1 MRKTPSYL
9 KGLAETRARAAG
21 EVARY
26 AAIIEEVQEKLAAS
40 RAELEACDKLIR
52 RFDERLDPTEI
63 EPIRAWQGR
72 FGRRGALRE
81 ALARY
86 VKEAYPNAISTTE
99 LAIRAQVE
107 FQLDFG
113 TPNLRRIWVHDSVG
127 GALKVLTARKVLE
140 RMHDPQVNSGMT
152 GYWRWV
158 AATQTLD
165 GLSQIAA
172 AAGASVV
179 GGEEAPPGDGLEV
192 DPAVEER
199 DDLPC

>member
-26 AAIIEEVQEKLAAS
+26 SAIIEEVRHQLAAS
-40 RAELEACDKLIR
+40 QAELEACDRLIR
-52 RFDERLDPTEI
+52 RFDERLVPEEI
-63 EPIRAWQGR
+63 EPIQAWQGR
-72 FGRRGALRE
+72 FGKRGALRE
-81 ALARY
+81 ALVRY

-99 LAIRAQVE
+99 IAIRAQIE

-113 TPNLRRIWVHDSVG
+113 TPNLRRAWVHSSVG
-127 GALKVLTARKVLE
+127 GALKVLVARKVIA

-152 GYWRWV
+152 GYWRWMG
-158 AATQTLD
+158 ATETLD
-165 GLSQIAA
+165 GLSQFAT
-172 AAGASVV
+172 AAGVSVV
-179 GGEEAPPGDGLEV
+179 GGAEDTVGVGLDTQE
-192 DPAVEER
+192 EER

>member
-26 AAIIEEVQEKLAAS
+26 AAIIEEVQEKLASS

-63 EPIRAWQGR
+63 EPVRAWQGR
-72 FGRRGALRE
+72 FGKRGALRE
-81 ALARY
+81 ALVRY
-86 VKEAYPNAISTTE
+86 VKEAHPNSISTTE

-107 FQLDFG
+107 FRLDFG
-113 TPNLRRIWVHDSVG
+113 TPNQRRTWVHDSVG
-127 GALKVLTARKVLE
+127 GALKVLAARDVIE
-140 RMHDPQVNSGMT
+140 RLHDPRVNSGMT

-165 GLSQIAA
+165 GLSQLAA
-172 AAGASVV
+172 TAGASVV
-179 GGEEAPPGDGLEV
+179 EGAEAPTEDGFEV
-192 DPAVEER
+192 GPAVEEC